1 MWAAGMIAVMVGIEC
16 MEAGSNTLSKAAMT
30 NGMSDYVFV
39 VYSNSLA
46 LLFILPSTLIYH
58 RKRPCPK
65 LTFLIVC
72 RIFILGLLSC
82 TLQIL
87 MYIGI
92 GYSSPTM
99 ASAMN
104 SLIPAFTFILA
115 LVTRMEKLDLKV
127 QSSQAKSIGTILS
140 ITGAYIVVF
149 YQGPPILFSRP
160 LTNLHSFSV
169 SLQSNWIVGGFLL
182 ATSSFL
188 ISLLYIVQTWIIKD
202 YPAEMVVTL
211 FGCIFVTIL
220 SAIVALIVERDPNAW
235 TLKRDVELITI
246 VYSAVFIVSIRSVI
260 YAWVCRTK
268 GPVFVSTFRPL
279 GIAFAVFM
287 GVTFLKDTLH
297 IGSVIG
303 AVIIALGLYAV
314 MWGKANEVQVIE
326 ENVIFRVDSS
336 SDKVPLLQNKSME
349 L

>member
-1 MWAAGMIAVMVGIEC
+1 
-16 MEAGSNTLSKAAMT
+16 
-30 NGMSDYVFV
+30 
-39 VYSNSLA
+39 
-46 LLFILPSTLIYH
+46 
-58 RKRPCPK
+58 
-65 LTFLIVC
+65 
-72 RIFILGLLSC
+72 
-82 TLQIL
+82 
-87 MYIGI
+87 
-92 GYSSPTM
+92 
-99 ASAMN
+99 
-104 SLIPAFTFILA
+104 
-115 LVTRMEKLDLKV
+115 MEKLDLKV

-140 ITGAYIVVF
+140 ITRAYIVVF

-160 LTNLHSFSV
+160 LPNLHSFSV

-188 ISLLYIVQTWIIKD
+188 ISLLYITWIIKD

-235 TLKRDVELITI
+235 TLKPDVELITI
-246 VYSAVFIVSIRSVI
+246 VYSAVFMVSIRSVI
-260 YAWVCRTK
+260 YAWVCRIK

-279 GIAFAVFM
+279 GMAFAVFM

-314 MWGKANEVQVIE
+314 MWGKANEVQIIE
-326 ENVIFRVDSS
+326 ENVISRVDSS
-336 SDKVPLLQNKSME
+336 SDKVPPLQNKSME
-349 L
+349 V

>member
-1 MWAAGMIAVMVGIEC
+1 MWGGI
-16 MEAGSNTLSKAAMT
+16 
-30 NGMSDYVFV
+30 
-39 VYSNSLA
+39 
-46 LLFILPSTLIYH
+46 
-58 RKRPCPK
+58 
-65 LTFLIVC
+65 
-72 RIFILGLLSC
+72 SC

-104 SLIPAFTFILA
+104 SLVPAFTFILA
-115 LVTRMEKLDLKV
+115 LVTSSSQQLHHRRLCLRLRLRTRMEKLDLKV

-160 LTNLHSFSV
+160 LPNLHSFSV
-169 SLQSNWIVGGFLL
+169 SLQSNWIVG
-182 ATSSFL
+182 
-188 ISLLYIVQTWIIKD
+188 D

-235 TLKRDVELITI
+235 TLKPDVELITI
-246 VYSAVFIVSIRSVI
+246 VYSAVFMVSIRSVI
-260 YAWVCRTK
+260 YAWVCRIK

-279 GIAFAVFM
+279 GMAFAVFM

-303 AVIIALGLYAV
+303 LYAV
-314 MWGKANEVQVIE
+314 MWEKANEVQIIE
-326 ENVIFRVDSS
+326 ENVISRVDSS

-349 L
+349 

>member
-72 RIFILGLLSC
+72 RIFIVGLLSC

-160 LTNLHSFSV
+160 LPNLHSFSV

-235 TLKRDVELITI
+235 TLKPDVELITI
-246 VYSAVFIVSIRSVI
+246 VYS
-260 YAWVCRTK
+260 

-279 GIAFAVFM
+279 GMAFAVFM

-314 MWGKANEVQVIE
+314 MWGKANEVQIIE
-326 ENVIFRVDSS
+326 ENVISRVDSS

-349 L
+349 V

>member
-160 LTNLHSFSV
+160 LPNLHSFSV
-169 SLQSNWIVGGFLL
+169 SVQSNWIVGGFLL

-235 TLKRDVELITI
+235 TLKPDVELITI
-246 VYSAVFIVSIRSVI
+246 VYSVRITINLFCQRLCLNVSIYI
-260 YAWVCRTK
+260 YIYIYF
-268 GPVFVSTFRPL
+268 G
-279 GIAFAVFM
+279 
-287 GVTFLKDTLH
+287 GVKT
-297 IGSVIG
+297 
-303 AVIIALGLYAV
+303 
-314 MWGKANEVQVIE
+314 N
-326 ENVIFRVDSS
+326 N
-336 SDKVPLLQNKSME
+336 LL
-349 L
+349 